1 MNAQPSFYGN
11 PHVDFDRWDRAQSAA
26 MKRDAALAAMLDESD
41 FDCLATSLSS
51 KHMEGRD
58 TKTLMRIVRW
68 ALQMRNEGR
77 DFPMGEPE
85 DIDSLLD
92 KLTSEIIEGK
102 YTTERGNF

>member
-1 MNAQPSFYGN
+1 MNAVFQSN
-11 PHVDFDRWDRAQSAA
+11 PHADFDRWDRAQSAA
-26 MKRDAALAAMLDESD
+26 MKRDAALAGMLDESD
-41 FDCLATSLSS
+41 FDIFLQGLI
-51 KHMEGRD
+51 RD
-58 TKTLMRIVRW
+58 HQSARNNNLMRIVRW

-92 KLTSEIIEGK
+92 KLTAEIIEDK